1 MHTPFHLNYRPT
13 RFSNLVGQQ
22 LVEQTLT
29 NAIERNRIA
38 NAYLLEGGRGTG
50 KTSTARIIAKSLN
63 CLQSNVP
70 TASPCEKCAN
80 CKAIASGNSLDVIE
94 LDAASNNGVDD
105 IRKLIETAQ
114 FSRMQSRFRVF
125 IVDECQMLSRAAQ
138 GAFLK
143 TLEEPPS
150 QVVFILCTT
159 DPEKLS
165 EPIIS
170 RCMHLR
176 FSRISTKAIAS
187 RLLQIAKL
195 ESINISPEAVDAI
208 ASLSKG
214 GMRDALQTLEQFH
227 GRSEQIEVDDIRAMF
242 KQASSEQLVQLV
254 EAILSGNL
262 GSLMM
267 QSQELIEQGLEP
279 QSILQDL
286 IAIYRDLYVLNLCG
300 REGQSTKD
308 IPLVSQID
316 HSLIEKLLPC
326 AYDEQIEFSLRAL
339 QKSESELQFSPN
351 QPLWLEICFLR
362 LASSGVF

>member
-1 MHTPFHLNYRPT
+1 MHTPFHLKYRPT

-29 NAIERNRIA
+29 NAIERNRIG

-63 CLQSNVP
+63 CLQSDSP
-70 TASPCEKCAN
+70 TALPCEECEN
-80 CKAIASGNSLDVIE
+80 CKAIASNNSLDVVE

-114 FSRMQSRFRVF
+114 FSRMQSRYRVF
-125 IVDECQMLSRAAQ
+125 IIDECQMLTKAAQ

-143 TLEEPPS
+143 TLEQPPAS
-150 QVVFILCTT
+150 VVFILCTT

-176 FSRISTKAIAS
+176 FGRISTKAIAS
-187 RLLQIAKL
+187 RLSQIAKI
-195 ESINISPEAVDAI
+195 EGINIGSEAVDAI

-214 GMRDALQTLEQFH
+214 GMRDALQTLEQFY
-227 GRSEQIEVDDIRAMF
+227 GRTEQIQVDDIRAMF
-242 KQASSEQLVQLV
+242 KQASSEQLVRLV
-254 EAILSGNL
+254 EAILSGDL

-300 REGQSTKD
+300 RDGQPTKN

-316 HSLIEKLLPC
+316 HGLIEKLLPC
-326 AYDEQIEFSLRAL
+326 ACHDQIEFSLRGL

-351 QPLWLEICFLR
+351 KSLWLEVCFLR